1 MKWMHKAGL
10 WVGATAITA
19 AMAFAAGQQSPA
31 DVEKAEKIL
40 NTACTSCHDLRK
52 VQTQAR
58 DEASWTKI
66 VNTMIEKGAKV
77 PKDDVP
83 LFVSYLEDNFGPLPD
98 GPGKEIVLEKCTVCH
113 DLKRVRQHFGSPE
126 DWMDLL
132 GAMENEGL
140 MLTDEEYV
148 AVLRY
153 LARNFR
159 Q

>member
-1 MKWMHKAGL
+1 MKWIHKAGL
-10 WVGATAITA
+10 WFGATAVMA
-19 AMAFAAGQQSPA
+19 AMAFAAGQQSAA
-31 DVEKAEKIL
+31 DAEKAEKIL
-40 NTACTSCHDLRK
+40 NTACVGCHDLRK
-52 VQTQAR
+52 VQTKAL
-58 DEASWTKI
+58 DEAGWTKI
-66 VNTMIEKGAKV
+66 VNSMIEKGAKV
-77 PKDDVP
+77 PKEDIP
-83 LFVSYLEDNFGPLPD
+83 LFVSYLDDNFGPLPD

-113 DLKRVRQHFGSPE
+113 DLKRVRQHFGTPE

-140 MLTDEEYV
+140 MLSDEEYV